1 MEPGPSL
8 GGGSG
13 EPSFE
18 ERITLFFIFSRYMP
32 RPRLC
37 RRISFDPRI
46 TYFKPQGVPMR
57 QLEIIELTA
66 EELEA
71 YRLRHIKDLEQLEA
85 AEKMRTSQS
94 TYQRILYSS
103 YKKIADALING
114 KAIKI
119 IKN

>member
-1 MEPGPSL
+1 
-8 GGGSG
+8 
-13 EPSFE
+13 
-18 ERITLFFIFSRYMP
+18 MP

-37 RRISFDPRI
+37 RRVKFNPNI

-57 QLEIIELTA
+57 ELEIIELTT
-66 EELEA
+66 EEMEA
-71 YRLRHIKDLEQLEA
+71 YRLRHINDLDQKEA

-94 TYQRILYSS
+94 TYQRILCSA
-103 YKKIADALING
+103 YKKIAEALING